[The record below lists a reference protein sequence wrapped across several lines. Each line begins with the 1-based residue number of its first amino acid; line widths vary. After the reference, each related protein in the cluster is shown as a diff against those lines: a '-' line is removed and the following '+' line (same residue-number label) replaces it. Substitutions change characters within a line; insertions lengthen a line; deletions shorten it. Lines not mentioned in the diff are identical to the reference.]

1 MSQIIKKE
9 LYKFVLGK
17 FIIKKKNFFLDNE
30 TFDNYL

>member
-17 FIIKKKNFFLDNE
+17 FIIKKKIFLDNE
-30 TFDNYL
+30 PFDNYL

>member
-17 FIIKKKNFFLDNE
+17 FIIKKKFFLDNE